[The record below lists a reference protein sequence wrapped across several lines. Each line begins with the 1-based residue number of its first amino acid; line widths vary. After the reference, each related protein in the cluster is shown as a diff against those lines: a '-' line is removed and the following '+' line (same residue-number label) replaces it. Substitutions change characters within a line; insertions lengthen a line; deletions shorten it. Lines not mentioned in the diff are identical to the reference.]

1 MSDEGGQMR
10 KLLTVVV
17 LVALTGTVAL
27 SASASS
33 GTVFTRGDEKFVPN
47 AMIQSTL
54 RFSPGKVSASM
65 GQTLTWTHA
74 DQTPAPHTV
83 TIVDQADL
91 PSSIEE
97 VFECPACISA
107 LDAHSAGGLNPVVNV
122 GGPGLDQ
129 PGDSLLFFPGE
140 SISAEVSAAA
150 GTTLYYLCAIHAW
163 MQGSITVA

>member
-17 LVALTGTVAL
+17 LVALTATVAL

-74 DQTPAPHTV
+74 DQTTAPHTV
-83 TIVDQADL
+83 TIVDEADL
-91 PSSIEE
+91 PTSIDE
-97 VFECPACISA
+97 VFECPACLSA
-107 LDAHSAGGLNPVVNV
+107 LDAHFASGLNPIVNV
-122 GGPGLDQ
+122 GGTGLDQ
-129 PGDSLLFFPGE
+129 PGDSLLLFPGE

-150 GTTLYYLCAIHAW
+150 GTTLSYVCAIHPW
-163 MQGSITVA
+163 MQGSITVG

>member
-17 LVALTGTVAL
+17 LVALTATVAL

-74 DQTPAPHTV
+74 DQTTAPHTV
-83 TIVDQADL
+83 TIVDETDL
-91 PSSIEE
+91 PTSIDE
-97 VFECPACISA
+97 VFECPACLAA
-107 LDAHSAGGLNPVVNV
+107 LDAHFAGGLNPIVKL
-122 GGPGLDQ
+122 GGARL
-129 PGDSLLFFPGE
+129 
-140 SISAEVSAAA
+140 
-150 GTTLYYLCAIHAW
+150 
-163 MQGSITVA
+163 